1 MRCSLSSSSLTIS
14 TAIEQEESD
23 TTLYG
28 CIEDSTSVVVVSL
41 MFFCNSFSDILTDKS
56 EIVLY
61 MLSHSRVREELSSSF
76 NAHGT
81 LGQHTVQKN
90 IILLQLFLRTSYS
103 LTLTL
108 AQILCSHILHH
119 WQSIALSPT
128 SWWQVK
134 QCCSV
139 SALRLRFIGISS
151 K

>member
-61 MLSHSRVREELSSSF
+61 VLSHYRVREEFLSSSF
-76 NAHGT
+76 NTNGI
-81 LGQHTVQKN
+81 LGQHTVHN
-90 IILLQLFLRTSYS
+90 LITTI
-103 LTLTL
+103 
-108 AQILCSHILHH
+108 
-119 WQSIALSPT
+119 P
-128 SWWQVK
+128 
-134 QCCSV
+134 
-139 SALRLRFIGISS
+139 
-151 K
+151 